1 MATTMAA
8 ELKLPPDDLIKDILI
23 QQRGTFDKNGQYYF
37 IIEKMRTFVACYY
50 IDSW

>member
-8 ELKLPPDDLIKDILI
+8 ELKLPPDDSIKDNLI
-23 QQRGTFDKNGQYYF
+23 QHRGAFDKNGQYYF

-50 IDSW
+50 VDSW